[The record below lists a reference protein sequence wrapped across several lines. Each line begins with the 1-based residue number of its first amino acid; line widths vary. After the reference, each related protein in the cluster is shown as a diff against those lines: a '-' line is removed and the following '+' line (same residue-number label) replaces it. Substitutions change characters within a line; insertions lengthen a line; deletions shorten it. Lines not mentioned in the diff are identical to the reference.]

1 MRLSKLVVKNIIL
14 AVLVAGMI
22 FILGCSGAVGNT
34 LTGLPIAGGDA
45 IKKLV
50 SCTETDRNTLGSGNN
65 PLRAGTTTAKYTK
78 TTGELAETSYYDLCT
93 TSGTT
98 TTAGRLNEYYCDGN
112 RALWTTLNCE
122 QYGRNYVCRDNA
134 CAPRSSTS

>member
-1 MRLSKLVVKNIIL
+1 MRLSKLVVKNIVL
-14 AVLVAGMI
+14 ALLVAGMI

-45 IKKLV
+45 VDRWV
-50 SCTETDRNTLGSGNN
+50 SCAETDKISLGSGNN
-65 PLRAGTTTAKYTK
+65 PLKAGTTTAKYYK
-78 TTGELAETSYYDLCT
+78 TTGELVEVSNSDRCT
-93 TSGTT
+93 TAGTA

-122 QYGRNYVCRDNA
+122 QFGRDHVCRDNV
-134 CAPRSSTS
+134 CVPR